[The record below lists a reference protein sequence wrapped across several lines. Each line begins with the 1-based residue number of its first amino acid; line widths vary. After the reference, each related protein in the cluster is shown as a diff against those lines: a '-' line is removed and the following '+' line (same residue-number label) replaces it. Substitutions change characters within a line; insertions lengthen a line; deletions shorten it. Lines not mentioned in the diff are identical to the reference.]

1 MTLLGGEAV
10 VLVAGWNVNSRR
22 RDVDHR
28 RSSFTLCTSVV
39 QFFLTEEVLRLRL
52 VDFGADIFDPEVQ
65 FRPHPR
71 DVIPGGSGFHHRQAA
86 ASAST
91 DGRSTGISV
100 LFREVSVCVSVRS
113 FFPDASA

>member
-22 RDVDHR
+22 CNVDHR

-39 QFFLTEEVLRLRL
+39 QFFLTEKVFQLRL
-52 VDFGADIFDPEVQ
+52 VDFGADISDPEILT
-65 FRPHPR
+65 RPHLC
-71 DVIPGGSGFHHRQAA
+71 DVIPGGGGFDHCQAA

-91 DGRSTGISV
+91 DRCSTGISV